1 MKRKIKP
8 YLAKLIRQ
16 NIVYILSALLLTILL
31 GAVVKI
37 GTDRITL
44 IDKTNSKL
52 SVEVNELRTK
62 FNLLNSVIP
71 SSEQLDRDIK
81 LLNGLVP
88 EIEDYFS
95 IIYAL
100 ETLSRKTGFTVTSY
114 TVNMK
119 TSTKEQLKLS
129 ITGVGDTNSFMEFLK
144 NYNFAGGRLIT
155 SDKIELNPQE
165 STAIKVN
172 LTFYNK
178 KVALNYNQKL
188 DINPKTIE
196 EIAELRSRV
205 DFSFED
211 APTGEAID
219 YSYPKKTNPF

>member
-211 APTGEAID
+211 APTGETID